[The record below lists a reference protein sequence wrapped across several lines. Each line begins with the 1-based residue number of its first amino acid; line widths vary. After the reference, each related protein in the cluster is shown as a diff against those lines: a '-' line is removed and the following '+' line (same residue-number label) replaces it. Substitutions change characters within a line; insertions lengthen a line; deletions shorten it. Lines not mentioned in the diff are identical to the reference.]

1 MMASATNPGAVA
13 TARLRAQN
21 PGTWNRPS
29 AWPGHVGST
38 VAGAVCD
45 PACPN
50 LTTTGFRGAE
60 WPAAAMPLGDGR
72 LAEAAHGPFRLAA
85 AEVVARSTG
94 SARLTFDP
102 PLPLAVIARSLRDL
116 ERRGVRCTPGVDSA
130 AVLTGTDPV
139 PSLELA
145 LGEPVRAGTSRSDG
159 ASEAAYHDGLPVDR
173 TLWQRLSDA
182 AADFL
187 VSEAILDAALEPTS

>member
-1 MMASATNPGAVA
+1 MTV
-13 TARLRAQN
+13 
-21 PGTWNRPS
+21 
-29 AWPGHVGST
+29 T
-38 VAGAVCD
+38 VAPREVVDQVHRASRSHGCD
-45 PACPN
+45 PDLA
-50 LTTTGFRGAE
+50 
-60 WPAAAMPLGDGR
+60 DR
-72 LAEAAHGPFRLAA
+72 LATEIAFCEIHHGGGIAAWVSLVDAAHGPFRLAA

-94 SARLTFDP
+94 SAHLTFDP

-187 VSEAILDAALEPTS
+187 VSEATLDAALEPTSR

>member
-1 MMASATNPGAVA
+1 M
-13 TARLRAQN
+13 
-21 PGTWNRPS
+21 
-29 AWPGHVGST
+29 
-38 VAGAVCD
+38 
-45 PACPN
+45 
-50 LTTTGFRGAE
+50 
-60 WPAAAMPLGDGR
+60 
-72 LAEAAHGPFRLAA
+72 
-85 AEVVARSTG
+85 
-94 SARLTFDP
+94 
-102 PLPLAVIARSLRDL
+102 AVIARSLRDL

-187 VSEAILDAALEPTS
+187 VSEATLDAALEPTS